1 MTEERTF
8 VAAADGYYFMPTA
21 TLSLEKA
28 LKLAPSCLIY
38 DPMQVKTVADLAYLA
53 QHEIDLSEEGQ
64 DGALSTPEIAEIRQ
78 FLQKLTG
85 NTLRNPLLGKKIE
98 AMIPAV
104 KSDAA
109 GSHHQEMTG
118 DLPEHRV
125 GAEEKRDNVAHPPK
139 HACNPARKAIAGCS
153 CYACFY
159 VRQPVKTG
167 AVDALRVIEAR
178 QPMQDDSG
186 ATTGLRRR
194 PDYGESDSV
203 MSTLNRENAKG
214 ASAQYVVA
222 LDAHNRKEASQK
234 ATMYVSSVSWADD
247 CTKVAKFAYSPDPAK
262 ALKFGNLTAKAVMR
276 QLNGPKFGVKSH
288 IIPTTA

>member
-1 MTEERTF
+1 MIEERTF

-21 TLSLEKA
+21 ALSLEKT
-28 LKLAPSCLIY
+28 LKLAPACLAY
-38 DPMQVKTVADLAYLA
+38 DPMQVKTVADLAYIA

-85 NTLRNPLLGKKIE
+85 NNLRNPLLGKKIE

-125 GAEEKRDNVAHPPK
+125 GSEAK
-139 HACNPARKAIAGCS
+139 
-153 CYACFY
+153 
-159 VRQPVKTG
+159 
-167 AVDALRVIEAR
+167 EAR

-194 PDYGESDSV
+194 PDYGESDSLT
-203 MSTLNRENAKG
+203 STLNRENAKG

-234 ATMYVSSVSWADD
+234 ATMFVSSVSWADD

-262 ALKFGNLTAKAVMR
+262 ALKFGNLTAAAVSR
-276 QLNGPKFGVKSH
+276 QLSGPEFRFRSRALPV
-288 IIPTTA
+288 TA